1 MTPGSLELLKLNR
14 LIHEPARLLIL
25 TALYP
30 VARMEYLRLQR
41 EWRFKQGSLSSH
53 LAILE
58 KAGYVAIEKGFKG
71 KYPQTWCSMT
81 KKGREAFALYA
92 QALKHVSKAADSSNE
107 GRS

>member
-1 MTPGSLELLKLNR
+1 MTRGSLELLKFDR
-14 LIHEPARLLIL
+14 VIHEPVRLLIL

-30 VARMEYLRLQR
+30 VTKMEYLRLQKK
-41 EWRFKQGSLSSH
+41 WKFKQGALSSH

-81 KKGREAFALYA
+81 QKGREAFALYA
-92 QALKHVSKAADSSNE
+92 EMLKEVSEAAESSDDA
-107 GRS
+107 GS